1 MMIMDLQGVLS
12 VPAQINSITNL
23 NCCHDKESCKNAHF
37 DDRGKEKSPALVDHE
52 GPWDFGS
59 TSVNVMER
67 RLEESAKLLWQP
79 GEQDIE
85 QAQLT
90 RYMRWLAQERG
101 LSFAGYAELWRW
113 SVEDTGAFW
122 DSLWDYFDLVAAQK
136 GTPPLADKRMPGAV
150 WFPGA
155 RLNYAENIFQ
165 KMKPE
170 GPVVLYKGESGPV
183 VPLSRDDL
191 LEKTAALAAALREM
205 GVRPGDR
212 VVAYLPNIPEA
223 IIAVLATASLGA
235 VWSSCPP
242 DFGSRSV
249 LDRFKQI
256 DPKVLFAVEG
266 YDYGGKYYD
275 RRDVVA
281 ELQAALPTLERTILV
296 NSKQLPDTSNQLP
309 VTEHW
314 PLVTDSLVHW
324 YDDHWS
330 LVTDPWDGAA
340 LEFYQAAFD
349 HPLWILY
356 SSGTTGLPKAIV
368 QGHGG
373 ITLEHIKNTTLH
385 NDLGPDDRFFWYSS
399 TGWMMWNYLLG
410 SLLTGCTIVLYNGS
424 PAYPD
429 MNALW
434 RLAEEVGITYFG
446 TSAAFIGACQKAGL
460 RPNRDFDLRRI
471 RALGSTGSPL
481 TVSGFEWVYEHV
493 NNRLALE
500 SLSGG
505 TDLCT
510 AFVGGVRLLPI
521 YAGEIQGAG
530 LGASVKAFNEAGE
543 AVLNEVGE
551 LVITEPMPS
560 MPLYFWNDPGMERY
574 EASYFEM
581 YPGIWRHGDWIEFN
595 TRGGCVIY
603 GRSDSTINR
612 HGVRMGTSEI
622 YQAVESFPEVT
633 DSLIIDLE
641 LLGRQ
646 SFLPLFLVL
655 AEGVTLDEELE
666 ERIKQKL
673 RRDVSPRHVPDAII
687 EITAVPY
694 TLSGKKMEVPVRR
707 ILLGHDI
714 QKAVNIGA
722 MRNPDSIQFFIQYA
736 AALDR

>member
-1 MMIMDLQGVLS
+1 MENGLS
-12 VPAQINSITNL
+12 YGT
-23 NCCHDKESCKNAHF
+23 
-37 DDRGKEKSPALVDHE
+37 
-52 GPWDFGS
+52 
-59 TSVNVMER
+59 
-67 RLEESAKLLWQP
+67 KLLWQP
-79 GEQDIE
+79 TERDIE
-85 QAQLT
+85 EARLT
-90 RYMRWLAQERG
+90 NYMRWLAREKN
-101 LSFAGYAELWRW
+101 LSFATYGELWRW
-113 SVEDTGAFW
+113 SVTHIGEFW
-122 DSLWDYFDLVAAQK
+122 DSLWDYFNLK
-136 GTPPLADKRMPGAV
+136 GTRDNAPPLADKRMPGAV

-155 RLNYAENIFQ
+155 RLNYAENIFA

-170 GPVVLYKGESGPV
+170 GPAIVYKGESGLPV
-183 VPLSRDDL
+183 TLSKQEILD
-191 LEKTAALAAALREM
+191 KTTAVAAGLREM

-223 IIAVLATASLGA
+223 MIAALAAASLGA
-235 VWSSCPP
+235 IWSSCPP
-242 DFGSRSV
+242 DFGSLSV

-256 DPKVLFAVEG
+256 DPKILFAVEG

-275 RRDVVA
+275 RRDVLA
-281 ELQAALPTLERTILV
+281 ELQEALPTLERTILV
-296 NSKQLPDTSNQLP
+296 NSDQYSVNSDQS
-309 VTEHW
+309 TEQ
-314 PLVTDSLVHW
+314 
-324 YDDHWS
+324 WS
-330 LVTDPWDGAA
+330 LIIERWRGGELD
-340 LEFYQAAFD
+340 FYQADFD

-373 ITLEHIKNTTLH
+373 ITLEHIKNTAFH
-385 NDLGPDDRFFWYSS
+385 NDLGPRDRFFWYSS

-429 MNALW
+429 MNVLW
-434 RLAEEVGITYFG
+434 RLAEEMGITYFG

-460 RPNRDFDLRRI
+460 RPNREFDLSRV
-471 RALGSTGSPL
+471 RAVGSTGSPL
-481 TVSGFEWVYEHV
+481 TIPGFEWVYEHI
-493 NNRLALE
+493 NERLALE

-521 YAGEIQGAG
+521 YAGEIQGAS

-574 EASYFEM
+574 KASYFDM

-595 TRGGCVIY
+595 ERGGCIIY

-622 YQAVESFPEVT
+622 YQAVQSFSEVS

-641 LLGRQ
+641 LLGRE
-646 SFLPLFLVL
+646 SFLPLFVVMVPGT
-655 AEGVTLDEELE
+655 ALDEALK

-687 EITAVPY
+687 EISAVPY

-707 ILLGHDI
+707 ILLG
-714 QKAVNIGA
+714 QNVEKAANIGA
-722 MRNPDSIQFFIQYA
+722 MRNPESMQFFVEYA
-736 AALDR
+736 ETLSR